1 MLTLKERKKIKDY
14 LKSKDIDIM
23 EEPDYSCMAGDE
35 FYEGLMDKYGLYWHK
50 GEIYEPEE
58 YDPDTV
64 RFLRWYKGL

>member
-23 EEPDYSCMAGDE
+23 EEPGYSCMVGDE

-50 GEIYEPEE
+50 GEVVSLEE
-58 YDPDTV
+58 VTQ
-64 RFLRWYKGL
+64 